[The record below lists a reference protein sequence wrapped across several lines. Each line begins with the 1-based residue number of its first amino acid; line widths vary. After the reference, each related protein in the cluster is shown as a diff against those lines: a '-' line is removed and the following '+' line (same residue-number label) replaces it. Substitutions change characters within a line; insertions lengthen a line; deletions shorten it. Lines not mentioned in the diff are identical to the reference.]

1 MTPKRIVETRELKVT
16 QGSDRGLLGWKV
28 IEAFQAIAARYTT
41 RNRHPGFGYQVSA
54 EFAGHRPKAPRQS
67 RAGRISPGNPV
78 AAPCGSRSAPKAR
91 SRGSALAVNYH
102 TIAAAL
108 GN

>member
-41 RNRHPGFGYQVSA
+41 RNRHPGFGYQVCIPYLS
-54 EFAGHRPKAPRQS
+54 FHRP
-67 RAGRISPGNPV
+67 
-78 AAPCGSRSAPKAR
+78 
-91 SRGSALAVNYH
+91 
-102 TIAAAL
+102 
-108 GN
+108 